1 MPIISTPL
9 PTNPNSILRRS
20 IQRRRAA
27 LPQALHTQFSAQAVR
42 HLTAQRLFC
51 NARHIALYLPV
62 RGEADPR
69 TVRKHALPH
78 QRFYLP
84 VLSPFKDGRLWFVRW
99 DANTRFR
106 LNRFRIPEPYPR
118 YREARPAA
126 WLDLVMTPLVAFD
139 HTGTRMG
146 MGGGFYD
153 RTFGFKRTRLCGKR
167 PYLCGFAYGFQQVG
181 HLIRQP
187 WDVPLDVVSSER
199 RFFHFDTGIY

>member
-1 MPIISTPL
+1 
-9 PTNPNSILRRS
+9 
-20 IQRRRAA
+20 
-27 LPQALHTQFSAQAVR
+27 
-42 HLTAQRLFC
+42 
-51 NARHIALYLPV
+51 V

-69 TVRKHALPH
+69 SVRKQALPH

-99 DANTRFR
+99 NAQTRFR

-118 YREARPAA
+118 YRDSRPAS
-126 WLDLVMTPLVAFD
+126 WLDLVITPLVAFD

-153 RTFGFKRTRLCGKR
+153 RTFSFKRTHPTSKR
-167 PYLCGFAYGFQQVG
+167 PCLCGFAYSFQQVS

-187 WDVPLDVVSSER
+187 WDIPLDIVSSELS
-199 RFFHFDTGIY
+199 FFHFGTGIY

>member
-1 MPIISTPL
+1 MPVISTPPPAN
-9 PTNPNSILRRS
+9 PTLRRS
-20 IQRRRAA
+20 IQRQRAA
-27 LPQALHTQFSAQAVR
+27 LPQALQTQHAQQAVR
-42 HLTAQRLFC
+42 HLTAQALFR
-51 NARHIALYLPV
+51 NARHIALYWPI

-69 TVRKHALPH
+69 KVCKYALPH

-118 YREARPAA
+118 YRDRRPAA
-126 WLDLVMTPLVAFD
+126 WLDLVITPLVAFD

-153 RTFGFKRTRLCGKR
+153 RTFGFKRTRLFSKR
-167 PYLCGFAYGFQQVG
+167 PYLCGFAYGFQQVS
-181 HLIRQP
+181 HLKRQP
-187 WDVPLDVVSSER
+187 WDVPLDIVSCEQ

>member
-1 MPIISTPL
+1 MPATSP
-9 PTNPNSILRRS
+9 PPANPSLRRTM
-20 IQRRRAA
+20 QRQRAA
-27 LPQALHTQFSAQAVR
+27 LPQALQAQLSQQAVQ
-42 HLTAQRLFC
+42 HLTKQRAFR

-69 TVRKHALPH
+69 NVRQHALPQ

-118 YREARPAA
+118 YRDRRPAA
-126 WLDLVMTPLVAFD
+126 WLDLVITPLVAFD

-153 RTFGFKRTRLCGKR
+153 RTFGFKRTRSTSKR
-167 PYLCGFAYGFQQVG
+167 PHLCGFAYSFQQINY
-181 HLIRQP
+181 LMRQS
-187 WDVPLDVVSSER
+187 WDIPLDMVSSEQS
-199 RFFHFDTGIY
+199 FFHFGTGIY

>member
-1 MPIISTPL
+1 MPVTSP
-9 PTNPNSILRRS
+9 PPANPALRRT
-20 IQRRRAA
+20 IQRQRAA
-27 LPQALHTQFSAQAVR
+27 LPQALQTQLSQQAVR
-42 HLTAQRLFC
+42 HLTTQQAFR

-69 TVRKHALPH
+69 NVRKHALPH

-118 YREARPAA
+118 YRDSRPAS
-126 WLDLVMTPLVAFD
+126 WLDLVITPLVAFD

-153 RTFGFKRTRLCGKR
+153 RTFSFKRNRSNRKR
-167 PYLCGFAYGFQQVG
+167 PYLCGFAYSFQQVSD
-181 HLIRQP
+181 LIRQS
-187 WDVPLDVVSSER
+187 WDVPLDIVSSEQ
-199 RFFHFDTGIY
+199 RFFHFSTGIY